1 MRRSAR
7 ILLDDTQTRSHG
19 LMFASIGRML
29 CPVTKPQ
36 NPDPGTPELEALLG
50 AWDQLAEG
58 DADGALQAIEDI
70 PLEVPFRELVVCA
83 ALTMKGELSGA
94 REAMTRCL
102 EGGIEEDD
110 SEVVRIEGE
119 LLLSE
124 WRVEE
129 AMDVFGRLSETE
141 ELASYALDRLALC
154 HDLMGDP
161 ASADEA
167 MRRAQELAPDGTQPS
182 VQLPVREF
190 QAVVLEVIEGLEG
203 GVEEILN
210 RSEVIVAPVPAAELE
225 RDPGTVPPDALGLFM
240 GISELQRAGDEAPVP
255 TPVIYLFK
263 RNIER
268 ESESVQDLREQI
280 TVTFLHELGH
290 LLGFDEEGVEDLG
303 LA

>member
-1 MRRSAR
+1 M
-7 ILLDDTQTRSHG
+7 TN
-19 LMFASIGRML
+19 
-29 CPVTKPQ
+29 PQ
-36 NPDPGTPELEALLG
+36 NPEPGTPEFEALLG
-50 AWDQLAEG
+50 AWGQLAEG
-58 DADGALQAIEDI
+58 DVDEALRT
-70 PLEVPFRELVVCA
+70 LEGLPDEMPERHLAVCA
-83 ALTMKGELSGA
+83 ALTMRGDVSGA
-94 REAMTRCL
+94 RDAMDRCL

-110 SEVVRIEGE
+110 SEVIRIEGE

-124 WRVEE
+124 WRVED
-129 AMDVFGRLSETE
+129 AIDVFGRLSQTE
-141 ELASYALDRLALC
+141 ELAPYAFDRLALC

-161 ASADEA
+161 AAADEA
-167 MRRAQELAPDGTQPS
+167 MRRAHELAPGDTPPS

-203 GVEEILN
+203 GIEEILT

-225 RDPGTVPPDALGLFM
+225 REPGTVPPDALGLFM

-268 ESESVQDLREQI
+268 ESESVAELREQI
-280 TVTFLHELGH
+280 AITFLHELGH

-303 LA
+303 LG